1 MACSCWFIG
10 GLVGRVIATLF
21 LRDVFPCGL
30 SIQFNDK
37 WQNAHAGAGGCVYI
51 RGLPFGLMLGVRSIV
66 RKSQYQWYKTNK
78 FTLCAHA
85 WDTGGQGLLAS
96 STDIFFVFLEFP
108 VWYSRRTCRG
118 YTLWGLPRQVY
129 CHDRVRFT
137 SCQLKNAGCQIF
149 YWQYLVPTP

>member
-21 LRDVFPCGL
+21 SLYVFPCGL
-30 SIQFNDK
+30 SIQFNL
-37 WQNAHAGAGGCVYI
+37 WQMANSRLARARVSLNSRLSGVS
-51 RGLPFGLMLGVRSIV
+51 LGVRSIV
-66 RKSQYQWYKTNK
+66 GWTCLLQIQKNK
-78 FTLCAHA
+78 FFACAHA
-85 WDTGGQGLLAS
+85 WDTPLPPAFAS

-118 YTLWGLPRQVY
+118 YTLWGFPRQVY

-149 YWQYLVPTP
+149 Y